1 MSNVLVSNLKIAGD
15 SFDRTEDDIKDF
27 LNTEMWPDTTTL
39 LLESYERA
47 YGLPSTGSTVE
58 RRGRVISAIRNTGG
72 LSKQY
77 IEDLANDFA
86 AGAYTVVITEGTGT
100 GGIIIGPPG
109 LGTPL
114 PGVFGNPVDPSER
127 WNFTVTVTGAPFSP
141 QPELEALIIKIKPAW
156 AQEHFVYV

>member
-77 IEDLANDFA
+77 IEDLQDINA
-86 AGAYTVVITEGTGT
+86 ALDKLDE
-100 GGIIIGPPG
+100 
-109 LGTPL
+109 
-114 PGVFGNPVDPSER
+114 VFKKKTNEIFPRHV
-127 WNFTVTVTGAPFSP
+127 
-141 QPELEALIIKIKPAW
+141 L
-156 AQEHFVYV
+156 